1 MEFISH
7 LPGLFSLLL
16 EIEEESKR
24 VAILRK
30 LLLYIYWV
38 RDLKPS
44 EFKVIFQRSKLE
56 KYEELTVTTAEKL
69 ISEGVKQG
77 IEKEKLEQ
85 GIEKEK
91 LKTADKMLG
100 KGMDLKTVLEITGL
114 TEKTL
119 KEHKIL

>member
-1 MEFISH
+1 M
-7 LPGLFSLLL
+7 
-16 EIEEESKR
+16 
-24 VAILRK
+24 
-30 LLLYIYWV
+30 YIYWV

-77 IEKEKLEQ
+77 IEKEKLE
-85 GIEKEK
+85 
-91 LKTADKMLG
+91 TASKMLG
-100 KGMDLKTVLEITGL
+100 KGIDLKTVLEITAL

>member
-1 MEFISH
+1 
-7 LPGLFSLLL
+7 
-16 EIEEESKR
+16 
-24 VAILRK
+24 
-30 LLLYIYWV
+30 LLYIYWV

-77 IEKEKLEQ
+77 IEKGIEKGIEQ
-85 GIEKEK
+85 GIEKGIEQEK
-91 LKTADKMLG
+91 LKTAGNMLG

>member
-1 MEFISH
+1 
-7 LPGLFSLLL
+7 
-16 EIEEESKR
+16 
-24 VAILRK
+24 AILRK

-77 IEKEKLEQ
+77 IEKEKLE
-85 GIEKEK
+85 
-91 LKTADKMLG
+91 TASKMLG
-100 KGMDLKTVLEITGL
+100 KGIDLKTVLEITAL

>member
-1 MEFISH
+1 
-7 LPGLFSLLL
+7 
-16 EIEEESKR
+16 
-24 VAILRK
+24 RK

-77 IEKEKLEQ
+77 IEQ

-91 LKTADKMLG
+91 LETAGKMLG
-100 KGMDLKTVLEITGL
+100 KGMDLKTVLEITAL